1 VTHDSQ
7 PGRPHSIDRR
17 LLDEVA
23 SIASRAGAAI
33 LALHPTDWAR
43 RDKPDLSPVT
53 AADEASEAI
62 VLDGL
67 QRLLPGIPIIS
78 EEASEKAVPATFG
91 DRFLLVDPLDGTREL
106 LAGEADYA
114 VNVALVDD
122 GRPVLGVIAAPAR
135 QTIWIGLVGQGAER
149 LRLAPG
155 ADVAAASERTAIR
168 TRARP
173 QRGAIALLSRF
184 HRDAETDAYLNRF
197 AGIERQVCGASLK
210 FCRIAEGSA
219 DLYVRLASIS
229 EWDAAAGHALIT
241 AAGGAMTTLDGKPLP
256 YGRPG
261 LRLPHFIASGDAT
274 PSPPLP
280 ASGGR

>member
-7 PGRPHSIDRR
+7 PGRPHPIDRR
-17 LLDEVA
+17 LLDALA

-33 LALHPTDWAR
+33 LAVRPADLAR

-53 AADEASEAI
+53 AADETSETI
-62 VLDGL
+62 VLEGL
-67 QRLLPGIPIIS
+67 RHVLPGVPVVS
-78 EEASEKAVPATFG
+78 EEASRSGVPAALG
-91 DRFLLVDPLDGTREL
+91 SRFLLVDPLDGTREL
-106 LAGEADYA
+106 LAGEHDYT
-114 VNVALVDD
+114 VNIALVDD
-122 GRPVLGVIAAPAR
+122 GRPVLGVIAAPAL
-135 QTIWIGLVGQGAER
+135 QTVWIGMAGQGAER

-155 ADVAAASERTAIR
+155 AETAAASERIAIR

-184 HRDAETDAYLNRF
+184 HRDPETDAYLDRF

-229 EWDAAAGHALIT
+229 EWDAAAGHALIV
-241 AAGGAMTTLDGKPLP
+241 AAGGTMTTLDGGPLP

-261 LRLPHFIASGDAT
+261 LRLPYFIASGDAT
-274 PSPPLP
+274 AGNP
-280 ASGGR
+280 A